1 MAVYAFASVSGS
13 PGVTTTVLALAFAWP
28 RPVVVVEADP
38 IAGSPILAGYFQG
51 MAEPAGGMVDL
62 MVAQRQD
69 QLNDRLASVLMPIPD
84 TSVKV
89 LPGVQTRAQVS
100 GLAAVWA
107 PLLQALRGLEDT
119 GTDVLV
125 DAGRLPATGPF
136 PPLVLGVDVLLLVTG
151 SNVPGTATARALL
164 TDLTE
169 QRPAGVG
176 LLVVGPERPYTA
188 GEVAGVLGLPA
199 IGHIAWD
206 PRAAAVY
213 SQGERPTRKTER
225 SAFRRSLRATG
236 EAIRGFADTA
246 RHPHPHAMRIGGIS

>member
-1 MAVYAFASVSGS
+1 MAVFTFASASGS
-13 PGVTTTVLALAFAWP
+13 PGVTTTVLALALAWP

-51 MAEPAGGMVDL
+51 LAEPAGGMVDL

-69 QLNDRLASVLMPIPD
+69 QLVDRLASVLMPIPD
-84 TSVKV
+84 TSVRV

-100 GLAAVWA
+100 GLAGIWA
-107 PLLQALRGLEDT
+107 PLLQVLRGLQET

-125 DAGRLPATGPF
+125 DAGRFPAAGPF
-136 PPLVLGVDVLLLVTG
+136 TPLGLGADVLLLVTG

-164 TDLTE
+164 IELTE
-169 QRPAGVG
+169 QRPAGIG
-176 LLVVGPERPYTA
+176 LLVVGPERPYSA

-199 IGHIAWD
+199 IGHLAWD

-225 SAFRRSLRATG
+225 SAFQRSVRATG
-236 EAIRGFADTA
+236 EASRDFADTA
-246 RHPHPHAMRIGGIS
+246 RHPHPHALSIGGLS